1 MPNPAVTLKLRRFRQ
16 RFRQRFGITAPR
28 VTVRTHYSWHWY
40 AAGGVILFLLVVL
53 GAWWLAQ
60 HDEAVQ
66 MRNEITDLRQRLGE
80 AEAELGKLRS
90 TAGTEQSVVR
100 IERSTQQQLAARLKT
115 LEQENIALK
124 EDVALFEKLVPATG
138 AESVLRVERLSVV
151 SSAEPGRY
159 RYRLLVA
166 FQPSKQEREFRGR
179 LQLMVTAVQG
189 GKEIHLQLPQAKDP
203 AADYLLEMRHF
214 LRKEG
219 NIALP
224 AGARIKSVEA
234 RILQGGNLKAKQLF
248 NY

>member
-1 MPNPAVTLKLRRFRQ
+1 MPNPAITLKLKRFRQ

-28 VTVRTHYSWHWY
+28 VTVRTHYGWHWY
-40 AAGGVILFLLVVL
+40 IAGGFALLLLVVL

-66 MRNEITDLRQRLGE
+66 MRSELAGLRQSLGD
-80 AEAELGKLRS
+80 AQAELDKLRS

-100 IERSTQQQLAARLKT
+100 IERSTQQQLAARLKAM
-115 LEQENIALK
+115 EQENSALK

-138 AESVLRVERLSVV
+138 AESVLRVERLSVI

-166 FQPSKQEREFRGR
+166 FQPSKEEREFRGR
-179 LQLMVTAVQG
+179 LQLIVTAVQA

-203 AADYLLEMRHF
+203 PADYLVEMRHF

-224 AGARIKSVEA
+224 VGAKIKSVEA